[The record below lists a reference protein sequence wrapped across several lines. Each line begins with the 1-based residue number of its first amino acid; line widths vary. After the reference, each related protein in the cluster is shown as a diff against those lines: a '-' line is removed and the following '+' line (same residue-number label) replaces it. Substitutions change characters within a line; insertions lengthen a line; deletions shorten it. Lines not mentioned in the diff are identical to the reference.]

1 MAVPEAVVPVSAAV
15 QRITTRPPRPTP
27 RSRRCIPWP
36 VRMTIRAPRI
46 PRQPAGMRPSWP
58 APPAS
63 ACRPASRFSRALPA
77 RPNASSLFPCPPVRP
92 RSGHAVPAALPDRLE
107 HTDSVITDKPMA
119 AATRSR
125 APCPQPGRPLP
136 CVDAV
141 QEIGNVTMTNRQSL
155 FTRPLASALLVA
167 SLTLAPLAAIAADT
181 HGDHGAMKHDMGQH
195 DMEMMEAKGP
205 GADAPSSKA
214 FQQSNARMH
223 ADMAIAYSGKA
234 DVDFVRGMIA
244 HHQGAIDMARSSW
257 NTAPTRRSASSPK
270 TSSRRRKAR
279 SSR

>member
-1 MAVPEAVVPVSAAV
+1 M
-15 QRITTRPPRPTP
+15 TT
-27 RSRRCIPWP
+27 
-36 VRMTIRAPRI
+36 
-46 PRQPAGMRPSWP
+46 
-58 APPAS
+58 
-63 ACRPASRFSRALPA
+63 
-77 RPNASSLFPCPPVRP
+77 
-92 RSGHAVPAALPDRLE
+92 
-107 HTDSVITDKPMA
+107 
-119 AATRSR
+119 
-125 APCPQPGRPLP
+125 
-136 CVDAV
+136 
-141 QEIGNVTMTNRQSL
+141 RQSL

-244 HHQGAIDMARSSW
+244 HHQGAIDMAKVELEYG
-257 NTAPTRRSASSPK
+257 TDPEI
-270 TSSRRRKAR
+270 RKLAEDIIKAQEGEIKQMKAWLAR
-279 SSR
+279 NGG